1 MYEQEKPAVTAEQGS
16 NPTRVIE
23 WLNARSEMEQS
34 FREPLAGLPNERQ
47 ETMSR
52 MAEALQ
58 AAAHGLPPSGVAT
71 WAGVSTRLLQSWLE
85 TDRAFAE
92 AMKSASQLAAAHG
105 YRPDGPLTPAMIR
118 VVVTAIGRGDSWL
131 DAARA
136 AGIPTR
142 GFRALWRSTPAFE
155 ALMRAA
161 QQARPSRV
169 TPAVPRRR
177 RLGAQAANHRK
188 YRLVL
193 RDDPPAVLPE
203 GAQAEQA
210 DSGRPRP

>member
-1 MYEQEKPAVTAEQGS
+1 M
-16 NPTRVIE
+16 IE

-71 WAGVSTRLLQSWLE
+71 WAGVSTRLLRSWLE

-92 AMKSASQLAAAHG
+92 AMTSATQLAAAHG
-105 YRPDGPLTPAMIR
+105 YRPDGPITPAMIR
-118 VVVTAIGRGDSWL
+118 VVVTAISRGEGWL

-142 GFRALWRSTPAFE
+142 GFRELWRSRPPFE

-161 QQARPSRV
+161 QSARPSRV

-177 RLGAQAANHRK
+177 RPAEQANHHTR

-193 RDDPPAVLPE
+193 RDEPSAAPPEDSRAERADP
-203 GAQAEQA
+203 
-210 DSGRPRP
+210 GRH